1 MMRSILHDRKST
13 LDPIPD
19 GEADQV
25 QWTHRLARRHP
36 LAKREIA
43 AAAMLS
49 PADRIA
55 RLYPL
60 GVRVG
65 AFEAMNAARAMDRH
79 KPGCK
84 PLEIGEA
91 DLWSAGVAVGVT
103 LPPRATLRDRTIEA
117 TCKKIYYAGVRIGA
131 LRCLEWLGWR

>member
-1 MMRSILHDRKST
+1 MRSTLHDRNPT
-13 LDPIPD
+13 VEPIPE
-19 GEADQV
+19 GEPDQV

-36 LAKREIA
+36 LEKRELA
-43 AAAMLS
+43 AAAKLC
-49 PADRIA
+49 PADRLA

-65 AFEAMNAARAMDRH
+65 SFEAMNAARAMDRH

-103 LPPRATLRDRTIEA
+103 LPPQAMLRDRTTEA
-117 TCKKIYYAGVRIGA
+117 TCRKIYYAGIRAGA